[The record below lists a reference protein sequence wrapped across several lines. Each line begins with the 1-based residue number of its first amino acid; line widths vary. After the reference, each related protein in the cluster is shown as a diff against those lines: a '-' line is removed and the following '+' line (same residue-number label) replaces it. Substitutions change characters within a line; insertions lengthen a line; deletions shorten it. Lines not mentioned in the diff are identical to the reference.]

1 MNIVIWILAGGAIG
15 WITYALLHF
24 NEFRGVTVSVVL
36 GAAGG
41 FIGGKVLTP
50 MLTSPAPLGIV
61 PVGIDSLALF
71 IAGASAAAFLTIG
84 NLVHKRFGV

>member
-15 WITYALLHF
+15 WAGYALLHF
-24 NEFRGVTVSVVL
+24 NEYRGVVVSVVL

-41 FIGGKVLTP
+41 FLGGKVLTP
-50 MLTSPAPLGIV
+50 MLTSPAPLGI
-61 PVGIDSLALF
+61 PDGFDSLALF
-71 IAGASAAAFLTIG
+71 VAAASAAAFLAIG